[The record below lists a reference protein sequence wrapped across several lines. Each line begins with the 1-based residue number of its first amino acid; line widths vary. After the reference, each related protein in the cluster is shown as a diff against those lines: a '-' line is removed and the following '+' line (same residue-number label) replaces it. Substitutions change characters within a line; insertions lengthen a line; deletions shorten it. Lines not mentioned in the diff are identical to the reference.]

1 MGKRRIFLVDDHPI
15 VRDGLAQ
22 LINADSD
29 LEVCGCASGV
39 DEALAALET
48 ADAELVVIDIALK
61 QGSGL
66 DLLKA
71 LRDRSKDIL
80 TLVLS
85 MHDERYYAPRALRA
99 GARGYVMKQ
108 EASDVVV
115 DAIHRILNGQLYV
128 SEHLNSMII
137 ENYVGG
143 RSAFGV
149 ESLSDREL
157 QVLEMTALG
166 RSIAEIGEELGIS
179 SKTVETYRLRL
190 RKKLQLQ
197 DAVALLNFGVRW
209 LEQRDTE

>member
-1 MGKRRIFLVDDHPI
+1 MSKRQIFLVDDHPI

-22 LINADSD
+22 LINAAPD
-29 LEVCGCASGV
+29 LEVCGFASGV
-39 DEALAALET
+39 DEALAGIEET
-48 ADAELVVIDIALK
+48 NPDLAVVDIALK

-71 LRDRSKDIL
+71 LNDQSRHL
-80 TLVLS
+80 PTLVLS

-115 DAIHRILNGQLYV
+115 EAIHRILDGQLFV

-143 RSAFGV
+143 RTALGIDA
-149 ESLSDREL
+149 LSDREI
-157 QVLEMTALG
+157 QVLEMTARG
-166 RSIAEIGEELGIS
+166 NSITEVGQELGIS
-179 SKTVETYRLRL
+179 GKTVETYRLRL
-190 RKKLQLQ
+190 RKKLQLK
-197 DAVALLNFGVRW
+197 DSVALLNFGVRW
-209 LEQRDTE
+209 LEQRHTD

>member
-39 DEALAALET
+39 DEA
-48 ADAELVVIDIALK
+48 
-61 QGSGL
+61 
-66 DLLKA
+66 LKA